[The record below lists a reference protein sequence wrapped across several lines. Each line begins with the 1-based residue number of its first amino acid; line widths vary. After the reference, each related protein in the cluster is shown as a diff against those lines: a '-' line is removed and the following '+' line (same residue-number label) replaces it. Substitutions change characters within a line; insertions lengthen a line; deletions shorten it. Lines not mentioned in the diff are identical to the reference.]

1 METELTIVILAAGLG
16 TRMKSAKAKVL
27 HRAGGQTLIEH
38 VVDTALQVT
47 RPGRVWVV
55 VGNQADEVRQT
66 LGTTGVGF
74 IEQSEQKGTG
84 HALMVG
90 RQALESA
97 GGLLMVLYGDC
108 PLISASTLRRLVMA
122 QEQSGAAGVVI
133 TTLLDDPYGYGRV
146 LQDDSGGVL
155 AIVEQKAAT
164 PEQLLIQEINSGI
177 YCFRAADLWSHIDQ
191 IRPDNPA
198 KEYYLTDI
206 VEILNRG
213 SGRVLAMRIGDS
225 SEVLGI
231 NNRIELA
238 KVDAMFRSRKVEE
251 LMLAGVTIEKP
262 ETVSIDGGVRIGT
275 DTVIEPFTRISGSTT
290 IGEQC
295 KIGACSI
302 IEDAALGDHVQVG
315 PFTWIAA
322 SRLEDGAQVG
332 PYARLRPGVHV
343 EPGAHIGN
351 FVELKNTRLG
361 AGSKAMHLAYLG
373 DSDIGQKV
381 NVGAGAITCN
391 YDGAKKH
398 PTTIGDGAFVGSN
411 STLVAPVEIGA
422 GAYLAAGS
430 VITKTV
436 PPDALGLGRARQEN
450 KEGWAR
456 KRRKASQG

>member
-38 VVDTALQVT
+38 VVDTALQLT
-47 RPGRVWVV
+47 HPERVWVV
-55 VGNQADEVRQT
+55 VGHQADEVRQT
-66 LGTTGVGF
+66 LGTRGVGF
-74 IEQSEQKGTG
+74 IEQREQKGTG
-84 HALMVG
+84 HALMAG
-90 RQALESA
+90 RESLESA

-108 PLISASTLRRLVMA
+108 PLISASTLGRLVSA
-122 QEQSGAAGVVI
+122 QRESGAAGVVI
-133 TTLLDDPYGYGRV
+133 TTVLDDPYGYGRV

-164 PEQLLIQEINSGI
+164 PEQLLIREINSGI
-177 YCFRAADLWSHIDQ
+177 YCFQAADLWSHIDQ

-198 KEYYLTDI
+198 KEYYLTDL
-206 VEILNRG
+206 VEILDRG
-213 SGRVLAMRIGDS
+213 GRRVRAMRISDPA
-225 SEVLGI
+225 EVLGI

-238 KVDAMFRSRKVEE
+238 QVDAIFRTRKVEE

-262 ETVSIDGGVRIGT
+262 ETVSIDGGVRIGA
-275 DTVIEPFTRISGSTT
+275 DTIIEPFARISGSTT

-302 IEDAALGDHVQVG
+302 LEDAVLGDHVLVG

-322 SRLEDGAQVG
+322 SRLEDGAQAG
-332 PYARLRPGVHV
+332 PYARLRMGAHV

-351 FVELKNTRLG
+351 FVELKKTRLG

-373 DSDIGQKV
+373 DSDIGQRV
-381 NVGAGAITCN
+381 NIGAGTITCN
-391 YDGAKKH
+391 YDGLKKH
-398 PTTIGDGAFVGSN
+398 STRIGDGAFIGSN
-411 STLVAPVEIGA
+411 STLVAPVQIGS
-422 GAYLAAGS
+422 GAYLGAGS

-450 KEGWAR
+450 KEDWAR
-456 KRRKASQG
+456 KRRKANHG